1 MVTLC
6 NRQNVHD
13 QIDIIFK
20 TLLPLRGMEQRAG
33 QIKLSHDMLDA
44 MLDNKIALC
53 DAGTGIGKTYAYL
66 VAGILFL
73 RWRSADGMGFLPVT
87 ISTSSIALQNAVQ
100 NEYLP
105 LLSDALV
112 EAGIVDKPI
121 RAVIRK
127 GKQHYACDDRL
138 ERRLKQVAYAASTS

>member
-53 DAGTGIGKTYAYL
+53 DAGTGILGLPESA
-66 VAGILFL
+66 AG
-73 RWRSADGMGFLPVT
+73 
-87 ISTSSIALQNAVQ
+87 
-100 NEYLP
+100 
-105 LLSDALV
+105 
-112 EAGIVDKPI
+112 
-121 RAVIRK
+121 
-127 GKQHYACDDRL
+127 
-138 ERRLKQVAYAASTS
+138 